1 MHAEARVTAIGTKTP
16 ARAQSDWR
24 PLTHPPAEC
33 GNDHSD
39 HRAARTAFDAVPG
52 FRNQPGLAY
61 SLWRKKPIVP
71 ILITSIFANL
81 LTQSFLWIALSI
93 FFQHYL
99 TILLIA
105 EILVWIIESAL
116 YYSLRFNQL
125 SVRESLFLSLIMNLS
140 SFAFGLFLPV

>member
-1 MHAEARVTAIGTKTP
+1 MYLRFGGHWSNSGLGYISRTPLQKEVIHTLLVTIIVEG
-16 ARAQSDWR
+16 
-24 PLTHPPAEC
+24 
-33 GNDHSD
+33 
-39 HRAARTAFDAVPG
+39 AV
-52 FRNQPGLAY
+52 GLAY

-93 FFQHYL
+93 FFHHYL
-99 TILLIA
+99 TTLFIA
-105 EILVWIIESAL
+105 EILIWIIESVL
-116 YYSLRFNQL
+116 YYRLRFNQL